1 MIEAQGLNKSFGT
14 TDGRVEVLRGID
26 LRIERGERVGVV
38 GTSGAGK
45 TTLMHILGALD
56 RPTSGTVRFDGEDIF
71 ALKGSS
77 LDAFRNRTVGFVFQF
92 HQLLPEFTALENVM
106 MPALVARKSFREAIP
121 MATKLLGE
129 VGLGHRLKHK
139 PGQLSGGEQQR
150 VAIARALVMSP
161 RVLLADEPTGNLDS
175 GTSGE
180 IFRLLDEIHQSRE
193 LTMVV
198 VTHSETLAGRLDR
211 VLHMTDGR
219 LAS

>member
-71 ALKGSS
+71 ALRGPS

-198 VTHSETLAGRLDR
+198 VTHSATLAGRLDR